1 MIWKRNTNHR
11 SININWYQLL
21 HTWIAPLYQNLR
33 QGAKAGGKLFKA
45 PGRAGMWLWQLL
57 ISLKGSQR
65 CGALSTV
72 IAKNAKNRTAKKKS
86 THHPLVF
93 FKKLLHHHWQWKWT
107 SRCLSWCEAPVEHK
121 QVQRKPQPQYC
132 LYSLKAVDMQVRKV
146 SR

>member
-21 HTWIAPLYQNLR
+21 HTSIAPLYQNLR

-72 IAKNAKNRTAKKKS
+72 IAKNAKNRTVKKKKHTPS
-86 THHPLVF
+86 TCVFQKTAPPPLTMEMDISVPF
-93 FKKLLHHHWQWKWT
+93 LVRGPRGAQ
-107 SRCLSWCEAPVEHK
+107 